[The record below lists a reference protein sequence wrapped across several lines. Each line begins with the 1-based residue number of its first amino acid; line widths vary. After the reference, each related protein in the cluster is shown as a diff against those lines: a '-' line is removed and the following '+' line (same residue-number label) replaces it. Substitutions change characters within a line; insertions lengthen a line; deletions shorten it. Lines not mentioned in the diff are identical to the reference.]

1 MALDKTEFHTTFI
14 GGGRAMHLYRTAD
27 TASNIASANYFD
39 GVADRL
45 SVGDAIIAQ
54 TDTGTT
60 AVTKVHTVS
69 AISAAGAVTLTAAA

>member
-14 GGGRAMHLYRTAD
+14 GGGRALHVYRTAD
-27 TASNIASANYFD
+27 TAANIAGANYFD

-45 SVGDAIIAQ
+45 AVGDPIIAQ
-54 TDTGTT
+54 CDTGGTP
-60 AVTKVHTVS
+60 VTKIHTVS

>member
-14 GGGRAMHLYRTAD
+14 GGGRALHVYKTAD
-27 TASNIASANYFD
+27 TASNIAAANYFD

-45 SVGDAIIAQ
+45 SVGDPIIALV
-54 TDTGTT
+54 DTGGTPT
-60 AVTKVHTVS
+60 TKVHTVS